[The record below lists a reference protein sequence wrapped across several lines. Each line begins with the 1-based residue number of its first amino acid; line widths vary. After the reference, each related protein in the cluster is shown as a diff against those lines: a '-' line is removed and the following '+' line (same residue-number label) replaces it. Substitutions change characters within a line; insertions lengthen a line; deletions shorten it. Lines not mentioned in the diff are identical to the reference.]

1 MVETSPSHDS
11 RIAGVG
17 RRLIWASLLA
27 FLLLALIAVAAFG
40 WARDHARAASDIAAQ
55 QQARS
60 AASRLAGELQK
71 FRLLPLVLIE
81 YPEAHTVLAGGDA
94 AAVRRMNS
102 KLELLADRTDAAVIY
117 LIDRDG
123 RTIAASNWR
132 TPQSFVGQNYG
143 FRPYFRDAMAKGGAE
158 LFALGTVSGR
168 PGLYIARRVEENGRT
183 LGVIVVK
190 VEFDRLE
197 SEWARQP
204 LTTFVTDDHGVV
216 IITSRPDWRFRTLAP
231 IDEKTRAAIRA
242 ALQFGNLP
250 LTPLPPAREGKTW
263 TGGDVRYREAAVTI
277 PMPGARLHAFQPLA
291 PAEASANAT
300 ARTAILI
307 AFILL
312 AALLTWVFR
321 AREKQ
326 RLQEEARRMLEVEV
340 AARTAD
346 LVEANRRFRSAR
358 EELAQASR
366 LGTIGQITA
375 GVAHEINQPV
385 AAIRGFAENAGIF
398 LDRGEAGRARE
409 NLGTIV
415 SLTERI
421 GAIVTE
427 LRTFARRSTPA
438 LGPVEI
444 AVVIDG
450 ALLLVGDRIRERGVA
465 IEREGAVA
473 GLRCVADRVR
483 LEQILVNLIQNAL
496 DALGGGAGPCI
507 RISVEA
513 GDEVEITVADNGPGI
528 APEVADNLFTPFVTG
543 KADGLGL
550 GLGIARDIAREFGGA
565 LDLVPSP
572 LGGAAFRLTVRR
584 A

>member
-71 FRLLPLVLIE
+71 FRLLPLVLTE
-81 YPEAHTVLAGGDA
+81 YPDAHTVLAGGDA

-117 LIDRDG
+117 LIGADG

-132 TPQSFVGQNYG
+132 TPQSFVGQSYG

-197 SEWARQP
+197 AEWARQP

-231 IDEKTRAAIRA
+231 IDERTRAAIRA

-250 LTPLPPAREGKTW
+250 LTPLPPTRAGKTW
-263 TGGDVRYREAAVTI
+263 TGGDVRYREASVAI

-385 AAIRGFAENAGIF
+385 AAIRGFAENAGTF

-444 AVVIDG
+444 AIVIDG

-465 IEREGAVA
+465 IERKGVVS

-496 DALGGGAGPCI
+496 DALGGCTDPRI
-507 RISVEA
+507 RIAVEA
-513 GDEVEITVADNGPGI
+513 GDEVAIIVADNGPGI
-528 APEVADNLFTPFVTG
+528 APEVADTLFTPFVTG

-565 LDLVPSP
+565 LDLAASP